1 MDLKV
6 CIDNREKDRVQPAS
20 VYYTDMGL
28 DVEVATLPTG
38 DYIFNNKVCFEFK
51 LIKDF
56 IASVKSKRV
65 FNQSIDM
72 YTEFPYHFVIIVGTD
87 LELENAFV
95 SEGLA
100 PKAYYAAICKLNTY
114 TTVLYAPDEFIAYAL
129 MQCQAEKCLEDNF
142 VYKRLDMKTPNPA
155 QNLLLQ
161 CKNIGDETVILLEK
175 ELNIYSFKDLQKL
188 TYENLTSIHGIGDKT
203 ANMILEYIGEMLQ

>member
-1 MDLKV
+1 MDLTVK
-6 CIDNREKDRVQPAS
+6 IDNREKHRVKTAKTF
-20 VYYTDMGL
+20 YTDMGL
-28 DVEVATLPTG
+28 DSEITTLPVG
-38 DYIFNNKVCFEFK
+38 DYIFNDAVCFEFK

-56 IASVKSKRV
+56 IASIKDKRV

-72 YTEFPYHFVIIVGTD
+72 YTEFSYHFVIIVGTD

-95 SEGLA
+95 SEGLT

-161 CKNIGDETVILLEK
+161 CKNIGDETVILLENT
-175 ELNIYSFKDLQKL
+175 LDIYSFKDLQDL
-188 TYENLTSIHGIGDKT
+188 TYEDLISVNGIGDKT
-203 ANMILEYIGEMLQ
+203 ANMILEYIGETL